1 MLYPLLIDP
10 EFLIE
15 CKDDDEKLKNLKD
28 LVLEFKSHWQDI
40 FILVDDKKEN
50 FNNKYQDILKNYG
63 HENPDLKIVLDFI
76 TNANVKKINLKE
88 DIENFENLKNF
99 LKKNGVNKF
108 AEVPGSFKKKFI
120 NKKEC
125 TGDVFLTEIK
135 YGDLIEKITSIT
147 RFSKKVY
154 LIDPII
160 PYHLTNLNEQFKF
173 QHQNF
178 VSNIKNRSDDT
189 ENLYVHS
196 LDILIKNIYETN
208 FFKEELQIFI
218 MTTIEQKKIDHFKW
232 NIIEEINKWK
242 KFKKAKFEKK
252 DYFEYKK
259 KKYSSIDVNGKII
272 SLLNKKDDE
281 NDEDFRIRILKGN
294 CLNVINEY
302 EIKKEIE
309 NWESLD
315 EFVKKSIVKCT
326 ADIVTNL
333 SPIVDIR
340 QHHPD
345 KSQNMNKP
353 KDTIY
358 RRSIVA
364 IDINSSFQVRK
375 GLDIFQAT
383 SPNQLRYDT
392 EYFIRLNCSNTE
404 KERSE
409 AILSRKKFEVDKIFY
424 N

>member
-108 AEVPGSFKKKFI
+108 AEVPGYFKKKFI

-135 YGDLIEKITSIT
+135 YDDLIEKITSIT